1 MNQQVRNMAITPRD
15 EQMAALIKNDKGGP
29 INMLNLLKFRKFAEY
44 ADGSDAALSGK
55 EAYMRYGAKVA
66 EMVTALGG
74 EFLFG
79 SDANTLVIGDGEL
92 QWDLVVIVKYPSV
105 TAFADMLNS
114 NDYHDIHQHRE
125 AGLAHQVLVRC

>member
-1 MNQQVRNMAITPRD
+1 MAITPRD

-29 INMLNLLKFRKFAEY
+29 IKMLNLLKFRKFAEY